1 MKATIADASATLD
14 VDAERRIRSMRTG
27 MQGLFYPAPADLDDE
42 QKAHWLLTRSAELG
56 ATALQLY
63 ALPTD
68 RDARLALAERARDMD
83 IELEGYAHAMF
94 VPLGVDPETTTDELG
109 AQLIAAREAGLT
121 VVRSGYGALTLETT
135 KFSPKRNLQEQ
146 LDHVAACLRRAG
158 RVAEEVGIRVA
169 VENHCDFTG
178 RELAS
183 VLAEVG
189 SEWVGCALD
198 TANGFT
204 VYCDPNDDVEALAE
218 YAFTTHMKDMA
229 MVQSPIKD
237 LIPVLPKGCNLGD
250 GHVDIP
256 RAVRLLA
263 ERSPR
268 AEGLHLL
275 VEPGWES
282 FGQPGER
289 DADELKK
296 EIIEHGIA
304 YLNDLITPGATVR

>member
-1 MKATIADASATLD
+1 MNAPTVDAAATLD
-14 VDAERRIRSMRTG
+14 TSLEERIRSMRTG
-27 MQGLFYPAPADLDDE
+27 FQGLFYPAPADLDDE

-56 ATALQLY
+56 ATALQLF
-63 ALPTD
+63 ALPAD
-68 RDARLALAERARDMD
+68 RDARLRLAERARELD
-83 IELEGYAHAMF
+83 IELEGYAPAMF
-94 VPLGVDPETTTDELG
+94 VPLGEDPETTTEELR
-109 AQLIAAREAGLT
+109 AQLIAAREAGMT
-121 VVRSGYGALTLETT
+121 VVRSGYGRLTLETS
-135 KFSPKRNLQEQ
+135 KFARERNLQQQ

-158 RVAEEVGIRVA
+158 RVAEEVGIPVA

-178 RELAS
+178 RELAG

-218 YAFTTHMKDMA
+218 YTFTTHIKDMQ
-229 MVQSPIKD
+229 MVQSPITWF
-237 LIPVLPKGCNLGD
+237 IPMLPKGCKLGE

-256 RAVRLLA
+256 RAVQLLA

-268 AEGLHLL
+268 AERLHLL

-289 DADELKK
+289 DPDELKK
-296 EIIEHGIA
+296 EIIEHGVA
-304 YLNDLITPGATVR
+304 YLNSLIATSSR